1 MSKKLQISIHTY
13 GISNN
18 MTNFDIYM
26 NVTKTDYLSNVL
38 ASAQIKCNSN
48 VSNTPSKNFR
58 MEKNTTSDNI
68 NDFTCTFIDS
78 SCLSCFSS

>member
-1 MSKKLQISIHTY
+1 MSKKPQISIHTY

-26 NVTKTDYLSNVL
+26 NVTKTDYL
-38 ASAQIKCNSN
+38 SN

-78 SCLSCFSS
+78 SCLSCLKS